1 MTIFN
6 SYVKLPEGK
15 QHMTS
20 LLWTRCGLGHS
31 DRKNLHVDRK
41 KSEFWAGCTL
51 VQFQLFSSWI
61 ESQLDMIELQLDY
74 MIPKTSNFRFK
85 LFQTMRTAGIEVGI
99 RPPSQSK
106 RHQCTCGNGAVSH
119 WGKLNSNEQK
129 TLKILTSCIQPIKA

>member
-1 MTIFN
+1 MVIFH
-6 SYVKLPEGK
+6 SYVSLPEGTFLRNK

-31 DRKNLHVDRK
+31 DRENLHVERPVVLDLSFESLDRK
-41 KSEFWAGCTL
+41 KSEFWAGCAL

-74 MIPKTSNFRFK
+74 MIPKTFNSRFK

-99 RPPSQSK
+99 RPPSYSK

-119 WGKLNSNEQK
+119 WGN
-129 TLKILTSCIQPIKA
+129 